1 MQEPS
6 SPIHLEMRLE
16 IPGVEP
22 KTESYTFQKPMITIG
37 RDETSDVQIP
47 LSTASRNHA
56 ILKHEDG
63 QWYVEDLKSTHG
75 TEHNGQHVG
84 KGGVRLFRPGD
95 TLKIIHLSLEYVSG
109 PQPELNIDQD
119 DNPTQAARNMVGDLM
134 ATIGAHQ
141 DLPYLR
147 VMNGPAEGQ
156 KFEIRPDLTEALV
169 GRADECDFQINDANV
184 SRQHAKILRD
194 WNDITIHDAGSKNGV
209 VLNNKKLGKP
219 KRLRDADEIL
229 LGAVR
234 LTFVDPTAAILQ
246 TLEGLPAFARDEESI
261 DEESALGDIE
271 DPQQGKDLDPMMGG
285 GENLDDN
292 SKDDDDLD
300 ENSVASALSSMSTS
314 MSGSSEMSLSAD
326 LSGFTNKIVT
336 GDELGEVSGIAP
348 SPQKSAGLSGVEKVL
363 IGVSAVVFLGLLAGV
378 LIFLVVD

>member
-1 MQEPS
+1 MHEPS

-37 RDETSDVQIP
+37 RDESSDVQIP

-75 TEHNGQHVG
+75 TEHNGQHLG

-95 TLKIIHLSLEYVSG
+95 TLKIIHLSLEYISG
-109 PQPELNIDQD
+109 PQPELIVDED
-119 DNPTQAARNMVGDLM
+119 ANPTQMARNMVGDLM

-246 TLEGLPAFARDEESI
+246 TLEGLPAFARDDESI
-261 DEESALGDIE
+261 EDENAVEDIE
-271 DPQQGKDLDPMMGG
+271 DPQQGQDLNPVMGG
-285 GENLDDN
+285 DDSVDDGGE
-292 SKDDDDLD
+292 DDDLD
-300 ENSVASALSSMSTS
+300 ENSVASALSSMSS
-314 MSGSSEMSLSAD
+314 SSELSLSAD

-336 GDELGEVSGIAP
+336 GEDLGEVSGIAP
-348 SPQKSAGLSGVEKVL
+348 SPQKSSSLSGVEKTL
-363 IGVSAVVFLGLLAGV
+363 IGLSAVVFLGLLAGV

>member
-63 QWYVEDLKSTHG
+63 QWYGRSQIHSRDRTQWP
-75 TEHNGQHVG
+75 TRGQRRG
-84 KGGVRLFRPGD
+84 APFRPGD

-292 SKDDDDLD
+292 LKDDDDLD

-348 SPQKSAGLSGVEKVL
+348 HPKKA
-363 IGVSAVVFLGLLAGV
+363 LG
-378 LIFLVVD
+378 